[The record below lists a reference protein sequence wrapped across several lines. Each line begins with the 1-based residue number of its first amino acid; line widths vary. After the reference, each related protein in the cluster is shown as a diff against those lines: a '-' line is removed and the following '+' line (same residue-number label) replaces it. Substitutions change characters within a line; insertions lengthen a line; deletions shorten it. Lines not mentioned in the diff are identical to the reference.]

1 MKLDTVRW
9 IVNQSLQDAVCSK
22 EKYED
27 MTSSD
32 EEVRGVIRELV
43 AQSTGR
49 METASYI
56 LRLLNEVE

>member
-1 MKLDTVRW
+1 MKLDTVYW
-9 IVNQSLQDAVCSK
+9 IVNQLLQDATWNK

-32 EEVRGVIRELV
+32 EEVRDAIREFI

-56 LRLLNEVE
+56 LKLLNKVE